1 LVVILWEEQLTQ
13 FNKTN
18 LAGISTLAIA
28 SSIAIHSYITDSTHN
43 VLVEQSGTVL
53 SIPEI
58 QIDQVI
64 STGNTNVATAMPIA
78 VKVAQ
83 DIEKT
88 ITINK
93 NETLLT
99 ALTSLG
105 FDRKHATR
113 AINELKKVYN
123 PRAIKQG
130 QQITVQFV
138 TADDKNTAQL
148 KAMNFKTSAGN
159 SIELTYDNEQ
169 FLAKKFELKLIRS
182 LRKVEGTIN
191 SSFYS
196 AALKRGVPA
205 TIVKE
210 AISALSYDINWQHD
224 PKSGDEFK
232 ILFEVFEDES
242 GNVIRTGDLKYAAF
256 APQGTWKRIYAFKT
270 NNGSGFYNDRGESV
284 VKSLLATPI
293 DPTRMRITSKFG
305 RRNHP
310 ILGYSKM
317 HTGVDFGAP
326 TGTPVSSAGDGVVVK
341 ACWNGAYGNYVEIK
355 HNNQYS
361 TAYAHLSKINVKPGQ
376 KIRQRQNIGSVGST
390 GRSTGAHLHYEVIS
404 HGKKINP
411 LSIKQ
416 LSAVR
421 LSKKELNLFQDVK
434 LKCDKEFT
442 TAAPAVVVATK
453 PEIVSVG

>member
-1 LVVILWEEQLTQ
+1 MAQ

-18 LAGISTLAIA
+18 FVGISTIALA
-28 SSIAIHSYITDSTHN
+28 SSIAVHSYITDSTTN
-43 VLVEQSGTVL
+43 VLIEQSGTVL
-53 SIPEI
+53 SVPEK

-64 STGNTNVATAMPIA
+64 STGDINSAIAMPVVAKI
-78 VKVAQ
+78 AQ
-83 DIEKT
+83 DAEKT
-88 ITINK
+88 ITISK

-99 ALTSLG
+99 ALTNLG
-105 FDRKHATR
+105 FDRKHATH

-130 QQITVQFV
+130 QTITVQFI
-138 TADDKNTAQL
+138 TADDVHPARL
-148 KAMNFKTSAGN
+148 KAMNFKTSGGN
-159 SIELTYDNEQ
+159 SIELTYENEQ
-169 FLAKKFELKLIRS
+169 FLAKKFELKLVKS

-205 TIVKE
+205 SIVKE

-232 ILFEVFEDES
+232 VLFEVFEDEN
-242 GNVIRTGDLKYAAF
+242 GNVIRTGELKYAAF

-270 NNGSGFYNDRGESV
+270 NGGTGFYNDRGESV

-341 ACWNGAYGNYVEIK
+341 ACWNGAYGNYVEVR

-361 TAYAHLSKINVKPGQ
+361 TAYAHLSKISVKPGQ
-376 KIRQRQNIGSVGST
+376 KIRQRQNIGSVGTT
-390 GRSTGAHLHYEVIS
+390 GRSTGPHLHYEVIS

-411 LSIKQ
+411 LSVKQ
-416 LSAVR
+416 LPAVR
-421 LSKKELNLFQDVK
+421 LNKKELNLFQDVK

-442 TAAPAVVVATK
+442 TATPALVVAKK
-453 PEIVSVG
+453 PEVISIG